1 MRIVGSG
8 VFPTITNKVVRKM
21 KKMVLL
27 GAMIV
32 MIAGSVIAAP
42 IDLQIGC
49 RPQGMGGAYVAVV
62 DDANAG
68 YWNPAGLI
76 EVKSKQLGFMY
87 LKPMDVDGVAVS
99 YSSLS
104 LPLGSDWAVG
114 VSYLDER
121 AELEEGRDARY
132 KENKMSESTFILSG
146 AHRFTQVLSA
156 GVSVKRFGLDVS
168 MNSGGG
174 FGYDMGLLYNYP
186 IKEGNNLAIGLA
198 LRNFSANFDNESF
211 PSTVR
216 LGVAAKL
223 YNNKLIIAADVNTKN
238 GVNEKEDYSI
248 QHHVGC
254 EVEMMQGI
262 RLRLGEDRGNLSA
275 GMGLAMRNWQLDY
288 SFNKLADYDLDHSHR
303 ASVLMRF

>member
-1 MRIVGSG
+1 MK
-8 VFPTITNKVVRKM
+8 KVVFGLM
-21 KKMVLL
+21 L
-27 GAMIV
+27 V
-32 MIAGSVIAAP
+32 MFTGSVNAAP

-49 RPQGMGGAYVAVV
+49 RPQGMGGAYVAVA

-68 YWNPAGLI
+68 YWNPAGFI
-76 EVKSKQLGFMY
+76 EIGSKQLGFMY
-87 LKPMDVDGVAVS
+87 LKPMDVDGVAIS

-114 VSYLDER
+114 VSYLDKR
-121 AELEEGRDARY
+121 AGLEEGRGARY
-132 KENKMSESTFILSG
+132 KENKISESTFILSG
-146 AHRFTQVLSA
+146 AHRFTRVLSA
-156 GVSVKRFGLDVS
+156 GISVKRFGLDVS

-198 LRNFSANFDNESF
+198 LKNFSANFDDESF
-211 PSTVR
+211 PATVR
-216 LGVAAKL
+216 LGVAGKL
-223 YNNKLIIAADVNTKN
+223 YNEKLIIAADVNTKK
-238 GVNEKEDYSI
+238 GVNEKKDYSV
-248 QHHVGC
+248 QHHAGC
-254 EVEMMQGI
+254 EVEVMQGI

-275 GMGLAMRNWQLDY
+275 GMGFAMRNWQLDY